1 MIVSDKKRIV
11 NLELLNTDIHRI
23 MKKLTI
29 FNELKKNEQ
38 DLYKAGAAA
47 PSESEALAA
56 ALDAPCPCVEC
67 TCGKRNG

>member
-1 MIVSDKKRIV
+1 
-11 NLELLNTDIHRI
+11 